1 MPRKMLS
8 VPSVATI
15 DGTRKTVTRAPLT
28 MPEDEPDADA
38 QDAPRPGALRTW
50 RLEATATQ

>member
-15 DGTRKTVTRAPLT
+15 DGTRKHRDQEAVDHAQAGA
-28 MPEDEPDADA
+28 DPDAEQIADG
-38 QDAPRPGALRTW
+38 PLSRWLSRVI
-50 RLEATATQ
+50 ATQ